1 MNIERASGT
10 KWSDEQ
16 DKIFQ
21 WFRTGTGNLVV
32 RARAGTGKTT
42 TIKQGVDLAADA
54 KVLLA
59 AFNQRTA
66 QDLQAAIGKM
76 ARGDVEA
83 KTLHSLGYQYVRYQ
97 WKGVKI
103 EKDRDLLL
111 AREVAGQ
118 EAPDDMVTMV
128 RDLAGKAKGVAPLVE
143 RARDLV
149 DVAERFRLEPEQ
161 ADEKRGY
168 GMRWLCLAAFD
179 AMVLAAE
186 RNDGTINFDDMLYV
200 PVRNGWVRPWY
211 DMVVVDEAQDM
222 SAVQLLLAQRACR
235 KSGRIVVVG
244 DDRQA
249 IYSWRG
255 ADTGSIDR
263 LKRDLSALELKLTT
277 TYRCGRLIVE
287 RAQKLVPDYQA
298 APECH
303 DGAVLP
309 LHVSALVDAAQPGD
323 FILSRKNAPLV
334 GVCLALL
341 RAGKPAKVAGR
352 DVAASLMRLVRRIA
366 EKENALTSH
375 VLAKL
380 ALWKAKQLARVEGHK
395 DQETREQEI
404 HDDVATITALAEGT
418 RTIADINARIEA
430 IFSDDVGKAILC
442 SSVHKA
448 KGLEADRVFVLSAT
462 LMKGHGEEQ
471 NIEYVAVTRAKHVLY
486 EVEGKPEFRNEAP
499 DVADDEPKEEAP
511 KKRRSRKVAAA
522 AIAA

>member
-1 MNIERASGT
+1 MR
-10 KWSDEQ
+10 WSDEQ
-16 DKIFQ
+16 SEIFQ
-21 WFRTGTGNLVV
+21 WFRAGTGNLVV

-42 TIKQGVDLAADA
+42 TIKQGVEIAADA

-66 QDLQAAIGKM
+66 QDLQGAISKM
-76 ARGDVEA
+76 TRSGVEA

-97 WKGVKI
+97 WKGCRI
-103 EKDRDLLL
+103 EKDRDLML
-111 AREVAGQ
+111 AAEVAGQ
-118 EAPDDMVTMV
+118 DAPADMVTMV
-128 RDLAGKAKGVAPLVE
+128 RDLAAKAKAVAPLAK
-143 RARDLV
+143 RARELV

-161 ADEKRGY
+161 EDEKRGY

-200 PVRNGWVRPWY
+200 PVRNGWVRPWF

-222 SAVQLLLAQRACR
+222 SAVQLILAQRACR

-263 LKRDLSALELKLTT
+263 LKSELRAQELKLTT

-287 RAQKLVPDYQA
+287 RARVLVPDYNA
-298 APECH
+298 APGCH
-303 DGAVLP
+303 DGAVVP
-309 LHVSALVDAAQPGD
+309 FHVSKLVDEAQPGD

-380 ALWKAKQLARVEGHK
+380 EQWKVKQLARVEGAK
-395 DQETREQEI
+395 NQEAREQEI
-404 HDDVATITALAEGT
+404 LDDVATIAALAEGT
-418 RTIADINARIEA
+418 RTIAEIGARIED
-430 IFSDDVGKAILC
+430 IFSDDVGQAILC

-448 KGLEADRVFVLSAT
+448 KGLETDRVFVLSAT
-462 LMKGHGEEQ
+462 LIKGHGEEQ

-486 EVEGKPEFRNEAP
+486 EVEGKPEFSSEAP
-499 DVADDEPKEEAP
+499 DVDEEEPQEKAP
-511 KKRRSRKVAAA
+511 KKRRKRKAAA
-522 AIAA
+522 GALAA